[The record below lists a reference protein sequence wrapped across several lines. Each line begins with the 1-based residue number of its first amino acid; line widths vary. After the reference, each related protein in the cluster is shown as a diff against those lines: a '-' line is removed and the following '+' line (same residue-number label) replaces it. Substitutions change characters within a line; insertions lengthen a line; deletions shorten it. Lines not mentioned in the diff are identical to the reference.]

1 MLLTRLNNTLALFVI
16 TLCLMGLGLVMV
28 YSTGAAQSI
37 KNPKKHT
44 SHTLSPRPEGIVSP
58 THSSYYLKRQALWI
72 AISLSLIFLFYTL
85 KQERFFLISIAL
97 LGVSVVMLVLVFVPG
112 LGVRTHGAVRWLRL
126 PFGLRFQP
134 SELAKLSLV
143 LFTAIQL
150 SRMKK
155 ENLTSLTRGV
165 PIILA
170 PLAVVSLLILKEP
183 DFGGTAV
190 LCVIIFALLFA
201 GGVKLR
207 HLLLIG
213 IIASIAMTPY
223 IMSSKYRRD
232 RILAFVYPERYESHA
247 NWQLNQ
253 SLIALG
259 SGGLFG
265 RGLGESAQKYHFLSE
280 AHTDFIF
287 SIICE
292 ELVLLRTTG
301 VVLLLFALLLVSLRV
316 VWSAMV
322 YRASLIALGMML
334 MILIPALINM
344 MVATK
349 SGPAKGLAL
358 PFISYGGSS
367 LIVNSIA
374 IGILMNISRSR
385 EFITKRSVRR
395 TRT

>member
-1 MLLTRLNNTLALFVI
+1 MLLSRLNNTLALFVI

-37 KNPKKHT
+37 KNPKRYT
-44 SHTLSPRPEGIVSP
+44 STTLSSKPECLIP
-58 THSSYYLKRQALWI
+58 PAHSTYYLKRQALWVI
-72 AISLSLIFLFYTL
+72 ISLLLIFFFYTFN
-85 KQERFFLISIAL
+85 QERLFLLSIIL
-97 LGVSVVMLVLVFVPG
+97 MGVSIIMLVLVLVPG
-112 LGVRTHGAVRWLRL
+112 FGVRTHGAVRWLRL

-155 ENLTSLTRGV
+155 EHLTSLTRGV

-190 LCVIIFALLFA
+190 LCLIVFTLLFA

-213 IIASIAMTPY
+213 LVASIVLTPY
-223 IMSSKYRRD
+223 VLSSKYRRD
-232 RILAFVYPERYESHA
+232 RILAFIYPERYESHA

-287 SIICE
+287 SIIGE
-292 ELVLLRTTG
+292 ELGFLGTTG
-301 VVLLLFALLLVSLRV
+301 VVFLLCALLIVGLRV
-316 VWSAMV
+316 VWGTMV
-322 YRASLIALGMML
+322 YRSSLIALGML
-334 MILIPALINM
+334 LLLLIPSLINM

-385 EFITKRSVRR
+385 EFVPKRTAKRARS
-395 TRT
+395 